1 MPETRSSATDQEM
14 SQTTLNKGQRQMDS
28 VLKSWGFRTSRD
40 PFQENSS
47 QGLEGNKGQKS
58 TPLREVGCSG
68 TSLEKEPPRVC
79 SLVRD
84 DISGQMTGRSQ
95 LQLAHALERNEP
107 RADRLLCLPRTDCAD
122 SGIWT
127 DRAGLVGPS
136 LLHRSCRVFHISLG
150 QSLERGLEP
159 LRAKKPEVPRSVFRR
174 TWSDLSTTAGLEDRP
189 GGTTGS
195 VSVDRG
201 AVATRFFDVLTARV
215 FQEKK
220 P

>member
-47 QGLEGNKGQKS
+47 QGLEANKGQKS
-58 TPLREVGCSG
+58 TPLREVVCPLERKAP
-68 TSLEKEPPRVC
+68 TSTTRLERDH

-84 DISGQMTGRSQ
+84 V
-95 LQLAHALERNEP
+95 P
-107 RADRLLCLPRTDCAD
+107 RADRLLCPSGAHCAH
-122 SGIWT
+122 SGN
-127 DRAGLVGPS
+127 RSNHLGLAGPS
-136 LLHRSCRVFHISLG
+136 SLHRCYRGFLIALGQDLERSLG
-150 QSLERGLEP
+150 P
-159 LRAKKPEVPRSVFRR
+159 LRAKKPKVPHALVRR
-174 TWSDLSTTAGLEDRP
+174 IWSDPSSIDYLDVSPRGITDRP
-189 GGTTGS
+189 T
-195 VSVDRG
+195 VDRG